1 MISLHVIHKTL
12 NLRYNFFMKK
22 EKERK
27 NWRENLVTSLEVPGD
42 LAMKETIITLTGRN
56 HAVVCN
62 YKSILR
68 YQQEEIVVLG
78 FHGKVVIRGKRL
90 MIPKYTSEEMQ
101 NLDLALR
108 HALEQSIAFVREKG
122 NPLDPD
128 TVAAL
133 DDARAA
139 CTR

>member
-1 MISLHVIHKTL
+1 
-12 NLRYNFFMKK
+12 MKK

-42 LAMKETIITLTGRN
+42 LAMKETI
-56 HAVVCN
+56 VVCN

-101 NLDLALR
+101 I
-108 HALEQSIAFVREKG
+108 EGMISEIVME
-122 NPLDPD
+122 
-128 TVAAL
+128 
-133 DDARAA
+133 
-139 CTR
+139 